1 MKTISAEAGMHIGQA
16 IEYAK
21 FEASQSGL
29 PYAVKLVFN
38 GVNLTVLHNSQLAD
52 IAEIYRLKRK
62 CGEYEK

>member
-1 MKTISAEAGMHIGQA
+1 MKTINAEAGMNIGQA

-21 FEASQSGL
+21 FEAFKGL
-29 PYAVKLVFN
+29 PYSVKLVFN
-38 GVNLTVLHNSQLAD
+38 DIGTTVLHNSQLAD